1 MASDYSVNRL
11 PVLVSKPDSL
21 EWRSSDMKKITGDL
35 IAFITGSRYENLPEE
50 VVKEA
55 KRTLLDSIGCALGGI
70 ATEKG
75 KIAVALAKRLGGRE
89 ESSLIGLGD
98 RVSCANAAFANGELV
113 NSLDYDAISH
123 IPPFV
128 IPPVLAIAEST
139 RASGKD
145 LILSTALGHEISKRL
160 ILALSNMV
168 AKLSKEAKTPDVF
181 GNSNECIFGA
191 TTGVARILNLSP
203 EQLAHALGIAAYQ
216 CSLPVCRDWED
227 TVPKSMIKYVPVGWL
242 CQGAITATLLA
253 EKGYTANPRVFDG
266 EYGFWRFYG
275 AERWDPDLVVNNL
288 GEQWR
293 FLEMAYKPYPCCRFF
308 HGQLDCFIRIIEKNH
323 LLPEVIES
331 VQVFGLPFVANPAP
345 LEVTNQTD
353 VQFSLPFVFSCAA
366 HRIKIGGD
374 WQDWDTI
381 RNPRIREF
389 MKKVTMLVDPK
400 AMEAKRN
407 DPRSWFSRVEV
418 VAKGKNYVEETTY
431 ARWTNFTDVK
441 ATDEELVDKF
451 RSNAGRI
458 LTQNKIEDAVNCILE
473 LERVEDIA
481 ELMNLTTL
489 R

>member
-1 MASDYSVNRL
+1 
-11 PVLVSKPDSL
+11 
-21 EWRSSDMKKITGDL
+21 MKKITEDL
-35 IAFITGSRYENLPEE
+35 IAFIASSRYENLPEE

-55 KRTLLDSIGCALGGI
+55 KRALLDSIGCALGGI

-145 LILSTALGHEISKRL
+145 VILSTALGHEISKRL
-160 ILALSNMV
+160 TLALSNMV

-191 TTGVARILNLSP
+191 TTGATRILNLSP
-203 EQLAHALGIAAYQ
+203 EQTAHALGIAAYQ

-227 TVPKSMIKYVPVGWL
+227 AVPKSMIKYVPVGWI

-253 EKGYTANPRVFDG
+253 EQGYTANPRVFDG

-275 AERWDPDLVVNNL
+275 AERWDPDLVVNDL
-288 GEQWR
+288 GKQWR

-308 HGQLDCFIRIIEKNH
+308 HGELDCFIRVIEKNH
-323 LLPEVIES
+323 LSPEEIES
-331 VQVFGLPFVANPAP
+331 VKAFGLPFVANPAP
-345 LEVTNQTD
+345 LDVTNQTD
-353 VQFSLPFVFSCAA
+353 AQFSLPFVFSCAA
-366 HRIKIGGD
+366 HRIKIGAD
-374 WQDWDTI
+374 WQDWDTL
-381 RNPRIREF
+381 RNPKIREF
-389 MKKVTMLVDPK
+389 MKKVTMRVDPK

-407 DPRSWFSRVEV
+407 DLRSWFSRVEV
-418 VAKGKNYVEETTY
+418 IARGVTYVEETMY
-431 ARWTNFTDVK
+431 ARWTNFTDLR
-441 ATDEELVDKF
+441 ATDEELVEKF
-451 RSNAGRI
+451 SANAGRL
-458 LTQNKIEDAVNCILE
+458 LTQHKIGEAAECILN
-473 LERVEDIA
+473 LERVKDITRLV
-481 ELMNLTTL
+481 ELITL